1 MLNRNE
7 ELVTQKEPPE
17 IIVGGRWWEEQEP
30 EEELTDYQKELL
42 DKLHKAVRELRD
54 SILEGENENESNISR
69 TN

>member
-42 DKLHKAVRELRD
+42 DKLHKTVRELRD
-54 SILEGENENESNISR
+54 FILEGEYENESNVSR
-69 TN
+69 TD